1 MKKMEKYQFGFDCMR
16 LPLLNANDVTSFDFA
31 KTKQLFDAYLNFG
44 FTYFDT
50 AYTYHGYQCEKAVRK
65 ALVER
70 HPRSAFELATKM
82 PLRDF
87 KDTADLE
94 TIFNEQRT
102 NCGVDYFDYYLLH
115 NMGTNVYEKCRKYG
129 AFDFIAAKKA
139 EGKIKHAGMSFHDT
153 PELFDEILSQYAD
166 KLDFVQLQI
175 NYLDWEQPNVQSRR
189 CLEVASKYHKP
200 VFVMEPCKGSTLTN
214 LPEEAL
220 QILKDYDP
228 QATPASLAFR
238 FAASQPGVVCVL
250 SGMNSMEQV
259 KENTALF
266 KNFKPIKEEELKI
279 IAQILEV
286 IERNT
291 PIPCTGCAYC
301 THGCP
306 KNIAI
311 PQYFALYNSI
321 ATLTGSF
328 SSHGGYYNNISLKYG
343 KASDCIGCKQ
353 CERACP
359 QHLPITKYL
368 KDVAGKFENSNAY
381 PQRKYTVNKLKA
393 QL

>member
-1 MKKMEKYQFGFDCMR
+1 
-16 LPLLNANDVTSFDFA
+16 
-31 KTKQLFDAYLNFG
+31 
-44 FTYFDT
+44 
-50 AYTYHGYQCEKAVRK
+50 
-65 ALVER
+65 
-70 HPRSAFELATKM
+70 
-82 PLRDF
+82 
-87 KDTADLE
+87 
-94 TIFNEQRT
+94 
-102 NCGVDYFDYYLLH
+102 
-115 NMGTNVYEKCRKYG
+115 
-129 AFDFIAAKKA
+129 
-139 EGKIKHAGMSFHDT
+139 
-153 PELFDEILSQYAD
+153 
-166 KLDFVQLQI
+166 
-175 NYLDWEQPNVQSRR
+175 
-189 CLEVASKYHKP
+189 
-200 VFVMEPCKGSTLTN
+200 MEPCKGGTLTN
-214 LPEEAL
+214 LPEKAL

-238 FAASQPGVVCVL
+238 FAASHPGVVRVL

-266 KNFKPIKEEELKI
+266 KNFKPITEEELKV
-279 IAQILEV
+279 IAKIREV

-291 PIPCTGCAYC
+291 PISCTGCAYC

-368 KDVAGKFENSNAY
+368 KDVAAKFENSNAY
-381 PQRKYTVNKLKA
+381 PQRK
-393 QL
+393 

>member
-1 MKKMEKYQFGFDCMR
+1 
-16 LPLLNANDVTSFDFA
+16 
-31 KTKQLFDAYLNFG
+31 
-44 FTYFDT
+44 
-50 AYTYHGYQCEKAVRK
+50 
-65 ALVER
+65 
-70 HPRSAFELATKM
+70 
-82 PLRDF
+82 
-87 KDTADLE
+87 
-94 TIFNEQRT
+94 
-102 NCGVDYFDYYLLH
+102 
-115 NMGTNVYEKCRKYG
+115 MGTNVYEKCRKYG
-129 AFDFIAAKKA
+129 AFNFITAKKA

-153 PELFDEILSQYAD
+153 PELFDKILSQYAD

-189 CLEVASKYHKP
+189 CLEIANKYHKP
-200 VFVMEPCKGSTLTN
+200 VFVMEPCKGGTLTN

-220 QILKDYDP
+220 QILKDYNP

-266 KNFKPIKEEELKI
+266 KNFKPITEEELKI
-279 IAQILEV
+279 IAKIREV

-353 CERACP
+353 CERACT

-368 KDVAGKFENSNAY
+368 KDVAAKFENSNAY
-381 PQRKYTVNKLKA
+381 PQRK
-393 QL
+393 